1 MRKPVIYSPRR
12 RLRPIQIS
20 RAEAIQAI
28 LLFVL
33 MMLTL
38 ACGLYLG
45 LYLSD

>member
-12 RLRPIQIS
+12 RLRQIRIS
-20 RAEAIQAI
+20 RAEVIQAI

-38 ACGLYLG
+38 AFGLYLG
-45 LYLSD
+45 LHLHD